1 MWWKEKFLSLGNEAR
16 TKKQT
21 RNKQTPKPTIVSLAN
36 ILEIRRKATKK
47 KVGITSATSY
57 PALDFLFFKVLT
69 QIPGS

>member
-1 MWWKEKFLSLGNEAR
+1 M
-16 TKKQT
+16 KQELK
-21 RNKQTPKPTIVSLAN
+21 NKQQTNKQPPPKPTIVSLAN

-57 PALDFLFFKVLT
+57 PALDFLFFKVLI